1 VRDLL
6 LTLAVALVLGMIVF
20 GAVAFTL
27 GKAPGLDPASPDA
40 APYDLPQDAPVS
52 PGDVGA
58 VRFDVVLRG
67 YRMDQVDAVLERLAF
82 DLGVRDEEIRALR
95 EEARPARDP
104 DGEPAREPGSK
115 PVPAPAEPD
124 AEPS

>member
-6 LTLAVALVLGMIVF
+6 LTLAVALVLGLIVF
-20 GAVAFTL
+20 GVVAFTL

-40 APYDLPQDAPVS
+40 APYDLPQDAAVTPA
-52 PGDVGA
+52 DVGA

-67 YRMDQVDAVLERLAF
+67 YRMDQVDAVLERLAY

-95 EEARPARDP
+95 EDLRQTRDP
-104 DGEPAREPGSK
+104 ER
-115 PVPAPAEPD
+115 AEAD
-124 AEPS
+124 AEQV